1 MGENGIMLFGKF
13 YRELDDKYRLMLP
26 KQFKNQLADTLYLIK
41 GYDGCLSVYQEE
53 DFKAYV
59 NQLTS
64 LSYTHRDT
72 RDIQRLGFS
81 SVVELSLDKQGRVL
95 IPTQTVQEY
104 AISKEV
110 VIVGVVNHLEIWNKK
125 AWEDYESNNKD
136 KFEEISETLPF

>member
-1 MGENGIMLFGKF
+1 MLFGKF

>member
-1 MGENGIMLFGKF
+1 MLFGKF

-125 AWEDYESNNKD
+125 AWEDYETNNKD